1 MKRLLQEIWSWGKA
15 FAAAFIIAILIN
27 TFVLQ
32 TYKVQGQSMMPNVHE
47 NDYAIIYKMTTS
59 YNYGDIVIVDSRV
72 QRNRTVRDSLFEN
85 ALLSIIMGRH
95 DEHLWIKRV
104 IGKPNDQLE
113 FRDNKL
119 YRNGE
124 LLDEPYINEQM
135 RNNPNQVIDVPEAH
149 LFVMGDNRNHSSD
162 SRFVGSIP
170 YDHIVGKVVYH
181 KSE

>member
-15 FAAAFIIAILIN
+15 FAAAFVIALLIN

-47 NDYAIIYKMTTS
+47 NDYAIIYKLAQAYD
-59 YNYGDIVIVDSRV
+59 YNDIVIVDSRV
-72 QRNRTVRDSLFEN
+72 QRDRSVRDSLNEN
-85 ALLSIIMGRH
+85 ALLSLISRNS
-95 DEHLWIKRV
+95 DQHLWIKRV

-113 FRDNKL
+113 FRNNKL

-124 LLDEPYINEQM
+124 VLDEPYINEQM
-135 RNNPNQVIDVPEAH
+135 RNNPNHIIQVPEGQ

-162 SRFVGSIP
+162 SRVVGSIP
-170 YDHIVGKVVYH
+170 KDHIVGKVVYL
-181 KSE
+181 KSN

>member
-1 MKRLLQEIWSWGKA
+1 MKRLLQEAWSWGRA
-15 FAAAFIIAILIN
+15 FAAAFVIALLIN

-47 NDYAIIYKMTTS
+47 NDYTVIYKMS
-59 YNYGDIVIVDSRV
+59 GNYDYNDIVIIDSRV
-72 QRNRTVRDSLFEN
+72 QRDRTIRDSLYEN
-85 ALLSIIMGRH
+85 ALLSLFTGRR
-95 DEHLWIKRV
+95 DEYLWIKRV
-104 IGKPNDQLE
+104 IGKPGDQLE

-135 RNNPNQVIDVPEAH
+135 RNNPNQIIDVPERH

-162 SRFVGSIP
+162 SRFIGSIP
-170 YDHIVGKVVYH
+170 FDHVIGKVVFR